1 MRQLAKQWPQ
11 LTKAVDDK
19 IRSVA
24 QKQGF
29 SKRSRN
35 SDDMTSSSLSG
46 DYAVES
52 ILNDETVRR
61 MSFEP
66 MDRLLEDFWI
76 GFRMRET
83 RIVDD
88 EIELVAKTKNTE
100 RGLPV
105 SWSC

>member
-1 MRQLAKQWPQ
+1 
-11 LTKAVDDK
+11 
-19 IRSVA
+19 
-24 QKQGF
+24 
-29 SKRSRN
+29 
-35 SDDMTSSSLSG
+35 
-46 DYAVES
+46 
-52 ILNDETVRR
+52 
-61 MSFEP
+61 